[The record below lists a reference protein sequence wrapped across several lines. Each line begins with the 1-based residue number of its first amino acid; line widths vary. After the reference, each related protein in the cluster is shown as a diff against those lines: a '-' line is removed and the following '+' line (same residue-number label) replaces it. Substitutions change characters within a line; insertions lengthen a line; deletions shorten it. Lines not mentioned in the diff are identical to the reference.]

1 MRLESK
7 TPFEYNKLAA
17 ILKTIDELKPEG
29 KANADCFDTGDGVTA
44 NDAYA
49 IQRLDAGVII
59 MLPEYSNK

>member
-1 MRLESK
+1 
-7 TPFEYNKLAA
+7 
-17 ILKTIDELKPEG
+17 LKTIDELKPEG

-49 IQRLDAGVII
+49 IRRLDAGVII